1 MLARI
6 YPHDYVLKR
15 PLMGL
20 LLGFLFSIVG
30 IGLTAL
36 FFKRDPAIITVA
48 FTSLL
53 LYPTITTLLDREKKN
68 LEKEKRVEDF
78 FLFGMHRRVLTIYLF
93 IFLGVLLGYSFFSLF
108 LPNLA
113 TNTLFESQ
121 ISVLYGNVGKAVA
134 FTPDLFFNLFSHNFQ
149 VLLLAFTT
157 ALLVGDGAIF
167 LLVWNASVWGTIFGN
182 LANTAASSG
191 SLNPA
196 LVFAIILI
204 IVLPHTL
211 IEAASYIMAAI
222 SGGITS
228 DFILSSKS
236 ANMQQLILR
245 SLVILIGAV
254 VVLAISMFVEQFVLV
269 NSGLYRDIIRLSGLI

>member
-6 YPHDYVLKR
+6 YPHDYVLNR
-15 PLMGL
+15 PAMGI

-36 FFKRDPAIITVA
+36 FFKQDPAIVTVA

-53 LYPTITTLLDREKKN
+53 LYPTIKALIDQEKGN
-68 LEKEKRVEDF
+68 LERETRAEDF
-78 FLFGMHRRVLTIYLF
+78 FLFGMHRRVLSLYLF

-108 LPNLA
+108 LPSLA
-113 TNTLFESQ
+113 TNALFESQ
-121 ISVLYGNVGKAVA
+121 ISVLYGSVGKAAV
-134 FTPDLFFNLFSHNFQ
+134 FSPDLFLNLFSHNLQ
-149 VLLLAFTT
+149 VLLLAFVT
-157 ALLVGDGAIF
+157 ALLLGDGAIF

-182 LANTAASSG
+182 LASTAAVTG

-196 LVFAIILI
+196 VLFGIILL

-211 IEAASYIMAAI
+211 IEAASYILAAI

-228 DFILSSKS
+228 DFILSSK
-236 ANMQQLILR
+236 ATRFQKLILR
-245 SLVILIGAV
+245 SMIILVAAV
-254 VVLAISMFVEQFVLV
+254 GVLAVGMFVEQYVLA
-269 NSGLYRDIIRLSGLI
+269 NNGLYRNIINLSGLI